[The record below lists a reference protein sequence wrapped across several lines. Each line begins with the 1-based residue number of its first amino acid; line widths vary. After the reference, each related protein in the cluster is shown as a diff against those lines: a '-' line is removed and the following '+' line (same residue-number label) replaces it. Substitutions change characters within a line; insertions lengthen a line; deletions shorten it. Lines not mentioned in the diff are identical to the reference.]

1 MPEMT
6 KTLYLVIYILFKHAS
21 VWGREKTNAELRQVI
36 PSIVIALAGRCAC
49 LWRHAFLQLL
59 FLHLQENR
67 AHCLFDEA
75 CSYLK
80 KTSTVWSNWENMS
93 ARTKIHQCSVCF
105 EIMGFLSLV
114 SYHAAHA
121 VFSPHHPIRN
131 VYFCVAVRVQLGC
144 GTNVIYC
151 TIKVMAG
158 KDAEISITSNDRC

>member
-6 KTLYLVIYILFKHAS
+6 KTLYFVIYILFKHAS

-105 EIMGFLSLV
+105 EIVGFFYPSL
-114 SYHAAHA
+114 A
-121 VFSPHHPIRN
+121 IMLLML
-131 VYFCVAVRVQLGC
+131 YFYLTIQSVTSIFALLCESSLDVALMWYTVQSRWWLE
-144 GTNVIYC
+144 
-151 TIKVMAG
+151 KML
-158 KDAEISITSNDRC
+158 KFP